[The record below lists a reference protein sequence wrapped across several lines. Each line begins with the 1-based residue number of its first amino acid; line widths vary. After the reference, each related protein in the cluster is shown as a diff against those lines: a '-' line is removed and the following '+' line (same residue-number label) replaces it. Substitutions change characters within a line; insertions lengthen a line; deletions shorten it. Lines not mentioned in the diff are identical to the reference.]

1 MGKKLGIILIVI
13 SFILWIFI
21 LGAPWLPM
29 STTLK
34 ASMVAI
40 FIILGEIFFWGG
52 TVLVGKDIVKKYK
65 KYFNPIV
72 WIRRK
77 FNL

>member
-21 LGAPWLPM
+21 LGAPWLPI
-29 STTLK
+29 SNALK
-34 ASMVAI
+34 VSMVAI

-52 TVLVGKDIVKKYK
+52 TILVGKDMIKKYK
-65 KYFNPIV
+65 QYLNPIT
-72 WIRRK
+72 WLRK
-77 FNL
+77 K

>member
-21 LGAPWLPM
+21 LGAPWLPI

-34 ASMVAI
+34 VSMVAI

-52 TVLVGKDIVKKYK
+52 TVLVGKDMIKKYK
-65 KYFNPIV
+65 QYLNPIT
-72 WIRRK
+72 WLRK
-77 FNL
+77 K

>member
-1 MGKKLGIILIVI
+1 MNKKLGLVLIII

-21 LGAPWLPM
+21 LVAPWLPI
-29 STTLK
+29 STALK
-34 ASMVAI
+34 AGIITI

-65 KYFNPIV
+65 ECLNPV
-72 WIRRK
+72 KWFK
-77 FNL
+77 TK